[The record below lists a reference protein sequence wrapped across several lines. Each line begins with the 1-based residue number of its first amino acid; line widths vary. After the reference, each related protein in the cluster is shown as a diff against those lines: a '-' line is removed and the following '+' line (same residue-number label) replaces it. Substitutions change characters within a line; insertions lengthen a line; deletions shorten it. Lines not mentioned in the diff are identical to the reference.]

1 MPTISLSA
9 GKINYQES
17 GPSDGRPLVFVHGY
31 AMGSSLWRPLA
42 ERLSAGG
49 FRCIAPTWPLGAHTE
64 PMSKDIELTM
74 ESIAAMIG
82 ELAEAVGLDD
92 VVLVG
97 NDTGG
102 AICQIAATT
111 TPQWLG
117 ALVLTSCD
125 AFEHFPPPILKP
137 FIAAARFPATFKA
150 AAQPLRTRIGRKRA
164 YGALAHADI
173 DGLVVEWLKP
183 GLSDAEIREDLRRF
197 TASLSQQS
205 TLRAGDRLPRFT
217 KPALIAW
224 SEDDAFFPLDDGRRL
239 AAALPDARLEVIQGA
254 RTFSMID
261 QPDRLAE
268 VIAEFAAGGGNGR
281 AASRVAAGTEA
292 VRPERSPLGAP
303 EESGNR

>member
-1 MPTISLSA
+1 MSTISLSA
-9 GKINYQES
+9 GTVNYQES
-17 GPSDGRPLVFVHGY
+17 GPSDGRPLVCVHGY
-31 AMGSSLWRPLA
+31 AMGSSLWVPLT
-42 ERLSAGG
+42 ERLAARG

-64 PMSKDIELTM
+64 PMRKDVELTM

-82 ELAEAVGLDD
+82 ELVAELGLDD

-102 AICQIAATT
+102 AVSQIAAAT
-111 TPQWLG
+111 TPEWLG

-173 DGLVVEWLKP
+173 DSLVVDWLKP
-183 GLSDAEIREDLRRF
+183 GLSDPEIREDLRRF
-197 TASLSQQS
+197 TASLNQQS
-205 TLRAGDRLPRFT
+205 TLRAADRLPQFT

-224 SEDDAFFPLDDGRRL
+224 SEDDAFFPLEDGQRL
-239 AAALPDARLEVIQGA
+239 AATLPDARLEVIGGA

-268 VIAEFAAGGGNGR
+268 LIAEFAAGGSNGR
-281 AASRVAAGTEA
+281 VESNAAASPDA
-292 VRPERSPLGAP
+292 VRPGT
-303 EESGNR
+303 